1 MALTQTVSFLY
12 NAQQASFSLER
23 TNLNRPLIL
32 RELSSW
38 QIKDSLNKL
47 NEVTVVVV
55 KNNVELADI
64 YVERTVLVPALNFD
78 GIITALA
85 DRNDDTLEITMMEKA
100 WHFTRRIY
108 KIADSL
114 KEYNL
119 VLVDPA
125 SLPDFLQL
133 ILDSA
138 NSIPDMPFTWVLGE
152 DIPATSDFDFDLKW
166 KSYYDVLRLVARNSA
181 NDVWFEGK
189 KVFFGTKGKQIALD
203 SDDRIYKKLQTKLDL
218 DVYGN
223 IIHVVGAKVAGVN
236 VHANASNTG
245 TDLQFTYERVVSN
258 NNLKDQGAVDSV
270 VSRILDEF
278 DTITPDVSINIT
290 QSTIHKYDMKSGDII
305 KIISNTQTQKV
316 KGFFRLIDVIIGSTK
331 SSIKLQF
338 SKTGQFL
345 PRITD
350 SLDILSAALI
360 KIHDLELNS

>member
-1 MALTQTVSFLY
+1 MVLSQPVSFLY

-23 TNLNRPLIL
+23 NNLNRPLIL
-32 RELSSW
+32 RELVSW
-38 QIKDSLNKL
+38 RIKDSLNKL
-47 NEVTVVVV
+47 LEVTVVIV
-55 KNNVELADI
+55 KNNVQLSDI
-64 YVERTVLVPALNFD
+64 YVERAVLVPAFGFD
-78 GIITALA
+78 GIITSLV
-85 DRNDDTLEITMMEKA
+85 DIHDDTLEITIMEKA
-100 WHFTRRIY
+100 WHFTRRLY
-108 KIADSL
+108 KIGDSL

-119 VLVDPA
+119 VLVDPS
-125 SLPDFLQL
+125 SLTVFLQA

-138 NSIPDMPFTWVLGE
+138 NTDMPFTWTLGD
-152 DIPATSDFDFDLKW
+152 DIPATSDFDFDVKW
-166 KSYYDVLRLVARNSA
+166 KSYYEIFRLVAKNSA

-189 KVFFGTKGKQIALD
+189 KVFFGTKGKQIFLET
-203 SDDRIYKKLQTKLDL
+203 DDRIYKKLQTKLDL

-223 IIHVVGAKVAGVN
+223 IVHVVGAKVGGVN
-236 VHANASNTG
+236 VHANASNTV

-258 NNLKDQGAVDSV
+258 NNLKDQAAVDGV
-270 VSRILDEF
+270 IDRLLTEF
-278 DTITPDVSINIT
+278 DTIAPDLTIDIN

-305 KIISNTQTQKV
+305 KIISNSPTQKV
-316 KGFFRLIDVIIGSTK
+316 KGFFRLINVIIGSSK

>member
-1 MALTQTVSFLY
+1 MALTQAVSFLY
-12 NAQQASFSLER
+12 NAQQASFALER
-23 TNLNRPLIL
+23 NNLDRPLIL
-32 RELSSW
+32 RELLSW
-38 QIKDSLNKL
+38 KIKDSLNKL

-55 KNNVELADI
+55 KNNVELEDI
-64 YVERTVLVPALNFD
+64 YVERTVLVPAFSFE
-78 GIITALA
+78 GIITALV
-85 DRNDDTLEITMMEKA
+85 DQNDDTLEITIMEKA

-108 KIADSL
+108 KIADAL

-138 NSIPDMPFTWVLGE
+138 NSIPDMPFTWTLGE
-152 DIPATSDFDFDLKW
+152 DIPTTSDFDFDLKW

-181 NDVWFEGK
+181 NDLWFEGK
-189 KVFFGTKGKQIALD
+189 KVFVGTKGKQITLD

-223 IIHVVGAKVAGVN
+223 IVHVVGAKVGGVN
-236 VHANASNTG
+236 VHATATAAV

-258 NNLKDQGAVDSV
+258 NNLKNQDAVDGV
-270 VSRILDEF
+270 IDRLLDEF
-278 DTITPDVSINIT
+278 DTIAPDVNIDIN
-290 QSTIHKYDMKSGDII
+290 QSTVHKYDMKSGDII
-305 KIISNTQTQKV
+305 KIISNSRTQKV
-316 KGFFRLIDVIIGSTK
+316 KGFFRLIDVIIGSSR

>member
-1 MALTQTVSFLY
+1 M
-12 NAQQASFSLER
+12 
-23 TNLNRPLIL
+23 
-32 RELSSW
+32 
-38 QIKDSLNKL
+38 NKL
-47 NEVTVVVV
+47 TEVTVVVV
-55 KNNVELADI
+55 KNNVQLEDI
-64 YVERTVLVPALNFD
+64 YVERESLVPAFGFE
-78 GIITALA
+78 GIITAIS
-85 DRNDDTLEITMMEKA
+85 DTNDDTLEITIMEKA

-108 KIADSL
+108 KIADTL

-119 VLVDPA
+119 VLADPA
-125 SLPDFLQL
+125 SLTDFLQL

-138 NSIPDMPFTWVLGE
+138 NTDMPFTWTLGE
-152 DIPATSDFDFDLKW
+152 DIPATSDFDFDVKW
-166 KSYYDVLRLVARNSA
+166 KSYYDILRLVAKNSA

-189 KVFFGTKGKQIALD
+189 KVFVGTKGKQIALD

-316 KGFFRLIDVIIGSTK
+316 KGFFRLINVVIGSSS

-338 SKTGQFL
+338 SKTGKFL

-350 SLDILSAALI
+350 SLDILSAALL

>member
-1 MALTQTVSFLY
+1 MALSQAVSFLY

-23 TNLNRPLIL
+23 NNLNRPLIL
-32 RELSSW
+32 RELVSW
-38 QIKDSLNKL
+38 QIKDRLNRL
-47 NEVTVVVV
+47 TEVTVVVV
-55 KNNVELADI
+55 KNNVQLSDI
-64 YVERTVLVPALNFD
+64 YVEREVLVPAFGFE
-78 GIITALA
+78 GIITSLV
-85 DRNDDTLEITMMEKA
+85 DIHDDTLEITIMEKA
-100 WHFTRRIY
+100 WHFTRRLY
-108 KIADSL
+108 KIGDSL

-138 NSIPDMPFTWVLGE
+138 NTDMPFTWVLGE
-152 DIPATSDFDFDLKW
+152 DIPATSDFDFDVKW
-166 KSYYDVLRLVARNSA
+166 KNYYEILRLVAKNSA

-203 SDDRIYKKLQTKLDL
+203 TDDKIYKKLQTKLDL

-223 IIHVVGAKVAGVN
+223 IVHVVGAKVGGVN
-236 VHANASNTG
+236 VHASASNTG

-258 NNLKDQGAVDSV
+258 NNLKDQTAVDGV
-270 VSRILDEF
+270 VDRLLTEF
-278 DTITPDVSINIT
+278 DTIAPDLTIDIT
-290 QSTIHKYDMKSGDII
+290 QSTVHKYDMKSGDII
-305 KIISNTQTQKV
+305 KIISNSQTQKV
-316 KGFFRLIDVIIGSTK
+316 KGFFRLINVIIGSSK

-350 SLDILSAALI
+350 SLDILSAALL